1 MRLANAQGG
10 CRLGQWTAQRRSYR
24 APVTST
30 EIPSDFP
37 LAGDELQNLHG
48 ALERIRGTFAW
59 KCGGLGADAMRAT
72 LGPSTVTL
80 GGLLKHLAYVEDTTF
95 TWTLLGAELGPPW
108 DSLEGPD
115 PEWAWRTAANDTP
128 EQLMTL
134 WEDAVARSRAAV
146 AVALADGGLDR
157 LAARNPWGEPQS
169 LRRMIVDMNEEYAR
183 HTGHA
188 DLIRESIDGLVGED
202 PPR

>member
-1 MRLANAQGG
+1 MSGRPRHN
-10 CRLGQWTAQRRSYR
+10 YR
-24 APVTST
+24 APVTT
-30 EIPSDFP
+30 IDFPSDFP
-37 LAGDELQNLHG
+37 TAGDELETLHG

-59 KCGGLGADAMRAT
+59 KCGGLDADALRTT

-80 GGLLKHLAYVEDTTF
+80 GGLLKHLAYVEDAKF
-95 TWTLLGAELGPPW
+95 TWTLLGADLGPPW
-108 DSLEGPD
+108 DSLNGPD
-115 PEWAWRTAANDTP
+115 PEWAWRTAADDAP
-128 EQLMTL
+128 EQLRGL

-146 AVALADGGLDR
+146 AVALADDGLDR
-157 LAARNPWGEPQS
+157 LAARSPGGEPLS

-202 PPR
+202 PPS